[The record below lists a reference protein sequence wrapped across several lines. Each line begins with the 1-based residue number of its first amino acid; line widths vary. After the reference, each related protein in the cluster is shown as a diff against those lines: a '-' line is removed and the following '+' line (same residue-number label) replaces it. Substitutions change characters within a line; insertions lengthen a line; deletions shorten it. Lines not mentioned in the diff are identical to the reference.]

1 MMETNIQEYEFNM
14 EKKIYRLKTSI
25 INGNLLQIICTPK
38 NQKYGYINIFSQGDL
53 IKINKIFMKYN
64 NITEVQKEF
73 ENCINL
79 QKVSLLHNRT
89 IFNILFYI
97 PKGNKSFEK
106 ISLNLIYENE
116 FNNYSDNNI
125 NINNIKPH
133 KKRNKYNDIL
143 DKLEKDMMNMAKEQE
158 IMNNKIH
165 EALNPDNNYEYNN
178 KINNNI
184 NNDINNNEMNKSN
197 KVYFNV
203 RKLKFFIKSSILKTP
218 EEYNLLKSKLLTLR
232 RSKISQNINYKLLY
246 KSSQDSDRAEIFHQK
261 CDNIRNTI
269 TLIQTNKNK
278 KFGGFTTQTWDGINI
293 NKLDDNA
300 FIFSLD
306 KLKIYDIN
314 QGKEAITCSN
324 EFGPIFCGYQI
335 LVYDN
340 FFKKGGKTGKAY
352 ENYNIEGDFELTG
365 GDNNFIIKEL
375 EVFEIIFE

>member
-165 EALNPDNNYEYNN
+165 EALNPDN
-178 KINNNI
+178 
-184 NNDINNNEMNKSN
+184 
-197 KVYFNV
+197 
-203 RKLKFFIKSSILKTP
+203 
-218 EEYNLLKSKLLTLR
+218 
-232 RSKISQNINYKLLY
+232 
-246 KSSQDSDRAEIFHQK
+246 IF
-261 CDNIRNTI
+261 
-269 TLIQTNKNK
+269 
-278 KFGGFTTQTWDGINI
+278 
-293 NKLDDNA
+293 
-300 FIFSLD
+300 
-306 KLKIYDIN
+306 
-314 QGKEAITCSN
+314 
-324 EFGPIFCGYQI
+324 
-335 LVYDN
+335 
-340 FFKKGGKTGKAY
+340 
-352 ENYNIEGDFELTG
+352 
-365 GDNNFIIKEL
+365 
-375 EVFEIIFE
+375 